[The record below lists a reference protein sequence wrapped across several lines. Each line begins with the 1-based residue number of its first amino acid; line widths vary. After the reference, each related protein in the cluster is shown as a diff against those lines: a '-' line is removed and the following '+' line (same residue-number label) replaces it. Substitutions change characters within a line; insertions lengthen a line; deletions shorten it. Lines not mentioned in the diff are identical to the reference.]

1 MPKNNSLFEIPSKIK
16 PFDSLPAQTSP
27 LFEMRDLLIKGG
39 SGLIYNIKEALS
51 THSRRPQ
58 RGNPS
63 VLGKLTS

>member
-1 MPKNNSLFEIPSKIK
+1 MSKNNSLFEIPSKIA

-51 THSRRPQ
+51 TH
-58 RGNPS
+58 
-63 VLGKLTS
+63 